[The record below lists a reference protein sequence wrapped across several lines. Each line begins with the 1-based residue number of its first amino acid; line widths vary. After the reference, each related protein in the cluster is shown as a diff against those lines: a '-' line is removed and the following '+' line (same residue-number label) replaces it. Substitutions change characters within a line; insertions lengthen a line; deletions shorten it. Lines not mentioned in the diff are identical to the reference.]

1 MAKSDHYVF
10 SPHSIHD
17 IPIYLLVY
25 VDDIVIPYE
34 ASYPLIMHQEGIAIF
49 NLFSSHSITSWSTF
63 QSIKSQN
70 KINMD

>member
-49 NLFSSHSITSWSTF
+49 NLFSSQSITSWSTF